1 MTRQDIPAGLRLCR
15 ASRWN
20 QLESDWAAFLGLNP
34 TGCRVAEKDG
44 QVIGTVTTIRYQDRF
59 SWLAMMLVDPQER
72 RTGIGT
78 QLLSEGLAILADQRC
93 IRLDAT
99 PAGRELYREHGFLD
113 EYSIGRM
120 TRSRGTGANAAPSG
134 RARRMCEKD
143 LCAIFERDREVFGA
157 DRQYLLRSLFD
168 RSPEYAWVVGEPK
181 AVRGYCFSRPGF
193 LYRQLGP
200 IVADD
205 ENVASDLLSQ
215 CLLEANDTFVI
226 DVPHA
231 SSNWLAWVSARGFTE
246 ERTFARMYRGENKY
260 PGNLENLFAVLGPE
274 FG

>member
-20 QLESDWAAFLGLNP
+20 QLESDWAVFLELNP
-34 TGCRVAEKDG
+34 AGCHVAEKDG
-44 QVIGTVTTIRYQDRF
+44 QVIGTVATIRYQDRF

-99 PAGRELYREHGFLD
+99 PTGRELYREHRFLD

-120 TRSRGTGANAAPSG
+120 TRGRGAGTNGAAAGP
-134 RARRMCEKD
+134 ARRMGEKD
-143 LCAIFERDREVFGA
+143 LSAVFERDREIFGA

-168 RSPEYAWVVGEPK
+168 RSPEYAWVVGEPE
-181 AVRGYCFSRPGF
+181 AVQGYCFSRPGF

-205 ENVASDLLSQ
+205 ENIASDLLSQ
-215 CLLEANDTFVI
+215 CLLEPDETFVI
-226 DVPHA
+226 DIPHA
-231 SSNWLAWVSARGFTE
+231 SSDWIGWLTARGFVE
-246 ERTFARMYRGENKY
+246 ERTFVRMYRGENKY
-260 PGNLENLFAVLGPE
+260 PGHPEYLFAVLGPE